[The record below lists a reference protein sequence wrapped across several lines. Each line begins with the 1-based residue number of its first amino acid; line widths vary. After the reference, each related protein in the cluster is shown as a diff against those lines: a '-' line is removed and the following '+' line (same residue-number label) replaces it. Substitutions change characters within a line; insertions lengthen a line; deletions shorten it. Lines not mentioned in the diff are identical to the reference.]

1 MIRSSSFNDMY
12 SCIVSY
18 RGQEG
23 YSNAASVSDNVAEIC
38 LIFELLDCK
47 YCLLRELR
55 KSNVKE
61 MFTALLGSKQKN
73 KTHKL
78 RPVHMLLQDNFNVL
92 RRTGNSFVVEL
103 KMVHRTEQVAWMGIL
118 GSGEANTFAIH
129 NRFVN
134 SSLFTSS
141 EE

>member
-1 MIRSSSFNDMY
+1 
-12 SCIVSY
+12 VSY

-61 MFTALLGSKQKN
+61 MLTALLGSKQKN

-78 RPVHMLLQDNFNVL
+78 RPVHILLQDNFNVL
-92 RRTGNSFVVEL
+92 LRTGNSFVEM
-103 KMVHRTEQVAWMGIL
+103 KMLHHTEQVAWMGIL

-129 NRFVN
+129 NRLVF